1 MNTYGI
7 RNSGQPSIG
16 TAPQTVKPNSGERDK
31 FMELLL
37 LQMKSQDPMNP
48 MDSSQMFAQMSQLS
62 TLEQLWSIHDLLADS
77 VIGDQLAQG
86 SSLIGRHVEA
96 NSLSAGQVSG
106 LVEGVRMESG
116 KVWIQVADA
125 EVLMNEITSVQ

>member
-7 RNSGQPSIG
+7 QTNGQSAVSNRA
-16 TAPQTVKPNSGERDK
+16 TTVKANNSGERDK

-62 TLEQLWSIHDLLADS
+62 TLEQLWGIHDLLADS
-77 VIGDQLAQG
+77 VAGTQLSGIGAD
-86 SSLIGRHVEA
+86 R
-96 NSLSAGQVSG
+96 SAC
-106 LVEGVRMESG
+106 
-116 KVWIQVADA
+116 
-125 EVLMNEITSVQ
+125 